1 MRLYQI
7 IEISGVTC
15 LRQKNPLEGTRMIS
29 EKAYMEHERLYIES
43 ALPFPKAPI
52 GRQIYTEGEVQT
64 QWQFREHPNM
74 AWHDVTEPG
83 FIDTV
88 PQQYRQIYVLISE
101 ESYQERVIKWVTDC
115 FGPEYAVNTKERS
128 MRLLEEVIELVQAL
142 GLSKDDVLKQ
152 VVWTY
157 GRPVGEP
164 EQEFGGVMFTLAA
177 LAACAAVDL
186 KPIGEKQLNDNIL
199 NKDKIKE
206 KHQLKIKQG
215 IAQ

>member
-29 EKAYMEHERLYIES
+29 EKAYVEHERLYIES

-64 QWQFREHPNM
+64 QWQFRERPNM
-74 AWHDVTEPG
+74 TWHDVTEPG
-83 FIDTV
+83 FIGTE

-101 ESYQERVIKWVTDC
+101 ESYQERVIKWVIDC

-128 MRLLEEVIELVQAL
+128 MRLLEEVIELVQA
-142 GLSKDDVLKQ
+142 
-152 VVWTY
+152 
-157 GRPVGEP
+157 
-164 EQEFGGVMFTLAA
+164 
-177 LAACAAVDL
+177 
-186 KPIGEKQLNDNIL
+186 
-199 NKDKIKE
+199 
-206 KHQLKIKQG
+206 
-215 IAQ
+215 